1 MIAEIITIGDEILV
15 GQTVDTNS
23 AWISKQLK
31 LIGVPVR
38 QIVSIAD
45 TREAIVTALDAALE
59 KADLVLITGGLGPTK
74 DDITKQVLVD
84 YFDDEL
90 IFHQDISDEIEA
102 YFTSVGRPFLEVNR
116 QQAMLPKE
124 AMVVRND
131 LGTASGMWFKKDGKD
146 VISMPGVPY
155 EMKGLME
162 KVLPEFKEKYQLG
175 DFYHRTILTQGV
187 PESVLADEI
196 KDLEDDIRAKGINMS
211 YLPSTGQVK
220 IRLTATLDLKDD
232 IAHYIEEIAS
242 RFPGAFFGY
251 EEDRLESV
259 IGKILEELDMTMGT
273 VESCTGGAIAARIVS
288 IPGSSKYF
296 KGSIVSYAYE
306 LKKTLVDVSNE
317 DLWEHGAV
325 SKEVVEQMAKGGI
338 ETMNVD
344 YCLATSGIAGPGGGT
359 EMKPVGTVWMAI
371 ATRDKVYSKMF
382 KFKQNRARNIE
393 STVVYGLNYLRRVL
407 IGYEDEDKKG

>member
-23 AWISKQLK
+23 AWIAKQLK
-31 LIGVPVR
+31 LIGVKVR
-38 QIVSIAD
+38 QIISISD
-45 TREAIVTALDAALE
+45 TKEAIVNSLDAALRN
-59 KADLVLITGGLGPTK
+59 ADLVLVTGGLGPTK

-90 IFHQDISDEIEA
+90 EFHQDISDEIEA
-102 YFTSVGRPFLEVNR
+102 YFKSVNRPFLEVNR
-116 QQAMLPKE
+116 NQALLPKN
-124 AMVVRND
+124 ATIVRNN

-146 VISMPGVPY
+146 IISMPGVPY
-155 EMKGLME
+155 EMKGLMN
-162 KVLPEFKEKYQLG
+162 KVLPEFKAKYELG
-175 DFYHRTILTQGV
+175 DFYHRTVLFQGV
-187 PESVLADEI
+187 PESVLANEI
-196 KDLEDDIRAKGINMS
+196 ADLEDDIRKKGINMS

-220 IRLTATLDLKDD
+220 VRLTATLNLKDD
-232 IAHYIEEIAS
+232 IARYIEEIVA

-259 IGKILEELDMTMGT
+259 IGKILEEMDCTMGT

-306 LKKTLVDVSNE
+306 LKKTLVSVTNE

-338 ETMNVD
+338 DTLNVD

-371 ATRDKVYSKMF
+371 ATRDRVYSKQF
-382 KFKQNRARNIE
+382 KFRQNRARNIE
-393 STVVYGLNYLRRVL
+393 STVVYGLNYLRRVM
-407 IGYEDEDKKG
+407 IGFEDNVKKG

>member
-23 AWISKQLK
+23 AWIAKQLK
-31 LIGVPVR
+31 LIGVRVR

-45 TREAIVTALDAALE
+45 TREAIVSALDAAL
-59 KADLVLITGGLGPTK
+59 KNADLVLVTGGLGPTK

-84 YFDDEL
+84 YFGDEL
-90 IFHQDISDEIEA
+90 EFHQDIANTIEE
-102 YFTSVGRPFLEVNR
+102 YFKSVGRPFLEVNR
-116 QQAMLPKE
+116 QQAMLPKN
-124 AMVVRND
+124 AIVIRNN

-146 VISMPGVPY
+146 IISMPGVPY
-155 EMKGLME
+155 EMKGLMK
-162 KVLPEFKEKYQLG
+162 KVLPEFQAQYELG
-175 DFYHRTILTQGV
+175 DFYHRTVLFQGV
-187 PESVLADEI
+187 PETVLADEI
-196 KDLEDDIRAKGINMS
+196 ADLENEIREKGISMS

-220 IRLTATLDLKDD
+220 VRLTDTIERKEE
-232 IAHYIEEIAS
+232 IAYYIEEIAS

-251 EEDRLESV
+251 EEDKLESV
-259 IGKILEELDMTMGT
+259 IGKILTELEATMGT

-288 IPGSSKYF
+288 IPDSSKYF

-306 LKKTLVDVSNE
+306 LKKTLVSVSNE

-338 ETMNVD
+338 EKLNVD

-382 KFKQNRARNIE
+382 KFRQNRARNIE
-393 STVVYGLNYLRRVL
+393 STVVYGLNYLRRV
-407 IGYEDEDKKG
+407 IVGIEDNH